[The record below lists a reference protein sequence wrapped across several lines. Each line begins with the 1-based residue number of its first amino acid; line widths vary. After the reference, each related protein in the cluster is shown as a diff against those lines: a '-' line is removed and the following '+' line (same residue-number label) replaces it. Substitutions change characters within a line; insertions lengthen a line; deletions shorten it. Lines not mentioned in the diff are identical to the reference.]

1 MLLFTQVVLI
11 AVITAI
17 ATVSVFLGVD
27 KGVKRLSE
35 LNIILAAAFLIFLI
49 LVGPTLFFMEAYI
62 ENIGYY
68 VQHFFDLSFWTEAY
82 AKPGEGGWQNSWT
95 VFYWAWWISWSPF
108 VGMFIA
114 RVSKGRTVREFIMG
128 VLLVPS
134 LLTFLW
140 MTVFGGSGI
149 WLEINGVQ
157 IGESIVNNLSTSL
170 FVLLEQFPL
179 NVISSAIA
187 VLLVINF
194 FVTSSDSGSLVID
207 SITAGGK
214 LNTPVGQRVFW
225 AIMEGTVAAVL
236 LVGGGLTA
244 LQTAAVSTGL
254 PFAIVLLIMMYSLYK
269 GLSEELTQ
277 TEIREQE
284 SDLENYEE
292 RLRKVV
298 KKRKKEKQN

>member
-1 MLLFTQVVLI
+1 
-11 AVITAI
+11 
-17 ATVSVFLGVD
+17 FLE
-27 KGVKRLSE
+27 S
-35 LNIILAAAFLIFLI
+35 
-49 LVGPTLFFMEAYI
+49 YI

-68 VQHFFDLSFWTEAY
+68 VQHFYELSFWSEAY
-82 AKPGEGGWQNSWT
+82 AVQGDGGWQNKWT

-128 VLLVPS
+128 VLMVPS

-149 WLEINGVQ
+149 WLELTGVS
-157 IGESIVNNLSTSL
+157 IGDSIVNNLSTSL

-179 NVISSAIA
+179 AMISSGIA

-214 LNTPVGQRVFW
+214 LNTPVAQRIFW
-225 AIMEGTVAAVL
+225 AVMEGTVAAVL
-236 LVGGGLTA
+236 LIGGGLTA

-254 PFAIVLLIMMYSLYK
+254 PKS
-269 GLSEELTQ
+269 G
-277 TEIREQE
+277 
-284 SDLENYEE
+284 
-292 RLRKVV
+292 
-298 KKRKKEKQN
+298 